1 MGYINGFATGF
12 IGAEVGEKSS
22 FKVTFPD
29 NYTESSL
36 AGREVTF
43 EFKVHYIYQFDELTD
58 EMAKDLSDGEFETAE
73 AYEQHQ
79 RNLVVQEKLWLTIV
93 ENATVKKYP
102 EQHVRFYYQQNRNYY
117 EYYANAY
124 GMSYEELLLA
134 FGLKDSD
141 LWDNAELYVLEDLVY
156 YAIRSEENIS
166 LSEEEYN
173 EKIDIYIKRYKD
185 ELKYSDAEIKEHMS
199 EIEDNMLYD
208 KVQEMLIA
216 WSDVMW
222 VPISEACAAE

>member
-1 MGYINGFATGF
+1 M
-12 IGAEVGEKSS
+12 
-22 FKVTFPD
+22 
-29 NYTESSL
+29 
-36 AGREVTF
+36 
-43 EFKVHYIYQFDELTD
+43 HYIYQFDELTD

-117 EYYANAY
+117 EYYASAY

-156 YAIRSEENIS
+156 YAIRSEENIF
-166 LSEEEYN
+166 LTDEEYN
-173 EKIDIYIKRYKD
+173 AKIDIYIKRYRD

-208 KVQEMLIA
+208 KVQEMLIG
-216 WSDVMW
+216 WSDVIW
-222 VPISEACAAE
+222 VPISEEGAAE

>member
-1 MGYINGFATGF
+1 
-12 IGAEVGEKSS
+12 
-22 FKVTFPD
+22 
-29 NYTESSL
+29 
-36 AGREVTF
+36 
-43 EFKVHYIYQFDELTD
+43 
-58 EMAKDLSDGEFETAE
+58 
-73 AYEQHQ
+73 
-79 RNLVVQEKLWLTIV
+79 
-93 ENATVKKYP
+93 
-102 EQHVRFYYQQNRNYY
+102 
-117 EYYANAY
+117 
-124 GMSYEELLLA
+124 MSYEELLLA

-222 VPISEACAAE
+222 VPISEAGAAE